1 MVSWSSRCQLNG
13 TVCEYSFPCRGYL
26 KGVPRILEGTL
37 PSHLGP
43 LAGSRSE
50 SAADRTPRTDSSA
63 SGASDHTFVKRPITA
78 EDWSPFAA
86 YMATTRI
93 NVNVRQ
99 VFPKGFV
106 PPESVASTPEGR
118 DVSSVK

>member
-1 MVSWSSRCQLNG
+1 M
-13 TVCEYSFPCRGYL
+13 
-26 KGVPRILEGTL
+26 I
-37 PSHLGP
+37 
-43 LAGSRSE
+43 
-50 SAADRTPRTDSSA
+50 DSSGP
-63 SGASDHTFVKRPITA
+63 SELPITP

-106 PPESVASTPEGR
+106 PPEGVVAVPAGR
-118 DVSSVK
+118 DGSFPV